1 MLLNK
6 KTQGVD
12 VCEKGLENVNGHDR
26 GFPSFFLPKKRQVCT
41 RRGVSMI
48 ECEIKNSSF
57 LTEILFRS
65 SVFSVIS

>member
-26 GFPSFFLPKKRQVCT
+26 GFPSFFYL
-41 RRGVSMI
+41 
-48 ECEIKNSSF
+48 KNGKYVQEEGCQWSSAKLKTLHF
-57 LTEILFRS
+57 SQKYYSVL
-65 SVFSVIS
+65 VFSQ